1 VRFPS
6 LKTRL
11 KPVTPGGMRR
21 DLRRDSGNS
30 FMEMNIEGGELTG
43 I

>member
-1 VRFPS
+1 

-11 KPVTPGGMRR
+11 NPVTPEGIRR